1 VLLSFA
7 QFEREMISE
16 RTRDKIAATRRKGK
30 WSGGRPI
37 LGYNVVDTKLVV
49 DPEEASRVR
58 EIFELYL
65 EREALLAVAHELNAR
80 DWRTKRWTTRKGT
93 TSGGRVFDKG
103 VLYDTL
109 TNVAYIG
116 KVRYK
121 EEVHEGE
128 HEPIV
133 DEEVFAK
140 VQALLQRNG
149 RSGGRAVR
157 NKHNALLRGLLR
169 CVACDCG
176 MSHSYSTKR
185 TRLYRYYVCHRA
197 QKQGWKK
204 CPSPSI
210 PAGEIERF
218 VIDEIKAI
226 LIDSELAAL
235 KIETIDE
242 AEAAKALAEF
252 G

>member
-1 VLLSFA
+1 
-7 QFEREMISE
+7 
-16 RTRDKIAATRRKGK
+16 
-30 WSGGRPI
+30 
-37 LGYNVVDTKLVV
+37 
-49 DPEEASRVR
+49 
-58 EIFELYL
+58 
-65 EREALLAVAHELNAR
+65 
-80 DWRTKRWTTRKGT
+80 
-93 TSGGRVFDKG
+93 
-103 VLYDTL
+103 
-109 TNVAYIG
+109 
-116 KVRYK
+116 
-121 EEVHEGE
+121 
-128 HEPIV
+128 
-133 DEEVFAK
+133 
-140 VQALLQRNG
+140 
-149 RSGGRAVR
+149 
-157 NKHNALLRGLLR
+157 
-169 CVACDCG
+169 